1 MIRDGISSSPS
12 MKQMKLV
19 SVILKEK
26 EETVQESLYQ
36 KLQRYVTQAKKQKLM
51 KKTKNIEAGKE
62 YSYIL
67 RGK

>member
-36 KLQRYVTQAKKQKLM
+36 KLQRYVTQATKQKLM

-67 RGK
+67 REK